1 MFKPIR
7 KLGKGNF
14 ATVYE
19 ARRVT
24 DDQHFAVKA
33 FSKQNSYS
41 SKNGRESLINELTIL
56 RSLNSNPHPNV
67 LKLEAV
73 YESDNSIYV
82 VLELLIGRTL
92 YQVVQERKGVFSPEE
107 VKYIMGG
114 LLQGL
119 AHMEKHRIAHRDLK
133 P

>member
-14 ATVYE
+14 ATVYQ
-19 ARRVT
+19 AKRVT
-24 DDQHFAVKA
+24 DQQHFAVKA

-41 SKNGRESLINELTIL
+41 SKNGKESLISELTIL
-56 RSLNSNPHPNV
+56 RTLNCHSHPNV

-82 VLELLIGRTL
+82 VLELLTGKTL
-92 YQVVQERKGVFSPEE
+92 YQVFK
-107 VKYIMGG
+107 
-114 LLQGL
+114 
-119 AHMEKHRIAHRDLK
+119 
-133 P
+133 